1 MNSAIV
7 DYIEKVSPLSGV
19 VAVALVVYGFV
30 LIKPMDYFPT
40 PERAAEIFNQ
50 NPGQLYRGALVGGF
64 YGVVFLL
71 WFASV
76 VFKRLSQGING
87 ESFIPALALVG
98 GIILAVGIMTANGL
112 FWVAADRV
120 RRTGGMRPES
130 AVIYYD
136 LIQIFLSNVITIGL
150 MMLIGATGLGSL
162 QTHLFPVWLGWISV
176 ILAIGLLTPFHYV
189 FEVLGLIWVLAA
201 SILLF

>member
-1 MNSAIV
+1 MNSSLV
-7 DYIEKVSPLSGV
+7 DFIEKVSPLSGV
-19 VAVALVVYGFV
+19 VAVALVVYGFA
-30 LIKPMDYFPT
+30 LMKPMDYFPT

-64 YGVVFLL
+64 YGVVFLF

-76 VFKRLSQGING
+76 VFKSLSRRIDGD
-87 ESFIPALALVG
+87 SFIPALALVG
-98 GIILAVGIMTANGL
+98 GIILAVGIMTANGI
-112 FWVAADRV
+112 FWVAAARV
-120 RRTGGMRPES
+120 RRTGEMRPET

-150 MMLIGATGLGSL
+150 TMLIGATGLGSL
-162 QTHLFPVWLGWISV
+162 QSHLFPAWLGWISL
-176 ILAIGLLTPFHYV
+176 ILAIGLLTPFHYI
-189 FEVLGLIWVLAA
+189 FEVLGLIWILAA